1 MAGVKADPRVNDLL
15 AVERDVIDPL
25 GVDYAIGG
33 ALAMAAHGY
42 ARFTEDVDVFIT
54 EEGRHK
60 VLQAL
65 RAAGY
70 EVGEAMRPFH
80 YFMMLPEHGGDPDV
94 RIDLMF
100 HAGEP
105 DLSAAEFPMRLP
117 IVKGGDKLN
126 VVEPNLLAMMKFMS
140 DREDD
145 EYDLKQLYTRG
156 IFDPDAVREMVASI
170 DSEDGEDTARWDA
183 LLVKFRE
190 RRARGSRPVAG
201 RRIRRR

>member
-15 AVERDVIDPL
+15 AVVRDVIDPL

-33 ALAMAAHGY
+33 AMAMAAHGY

-60 VLQAL
+60 VLRAL
-65 RAAGY
+65 RSAGY
-70 EVGEAMRPFH
+70 EVGEATRPFH

-100 HAGEP
+100 PAGEP

-117 IVKGGDKLN
+117 IVKGGDKFN
-126 VVEPNLLAMMKFMS
+126 IVEPNLLAMMKFMS
-140 DREDD
+140 DRDDD
-145 EYDLKQLYTRG
+145 EYDLKQLYSRG
-156 IFDPDAVREMVASI
+156 IFDPDVLRKMIVSI
-170 DSEDGEDTARWDA
+170 DSEDGEEAARWDA
-183 LLVKFRE
+183 LLAKFRE
-190 RRARGSRPVAG
+190 RRTRSSKPTG
-201 RRIRRR
+201 RRIRRS